1 MAKNARTTKDGRK
14 VFRLV
19 VELPESL
26 YQDIVRFRFNGRYET
41 EAEAVR
47 ALLCAGIE
55 DYSSLVPAD

>member
-47 ALLCAGIE
+47 ALLLDGLEQYAPMVE
-55 DYSSLVPAD
+55 

>member
-19 VELPESL
+19 VELPEEL
-26 YQDIVRFRFNGRYET
+26 YEDIKRFRFSARYNT

-47 ALLCAGIE
+47 ALLNAGLE
-55 DYSSLVPAD
+55 DYAPLTR